1 MYGYMSHP
9 LYVLLAAGVGA
20 SQPPNGLAI
29 KPILLMIMMMSV
41 SVVEA
46 VLMERDC
53 CEQELEEQQH

>member
-41 SVVEA
+41 SVVA
-46 VLMERDC
+46 VLMERD
-53 CEQELEEQQH
+53 CEQELEEQQY